1 MDVDP
6 KKLKGAALAKELKRI
21 PFLRAW
27 ASAVEAHAMAE
38 LLAGRNVPGYK
49 LVKSQPGHRKWID
62 EAKVLARLRKWNV
75 PLDEVAPRMILSP
88 ARMEKVIEKEE
99 FAALKKH
106 CTRPPGKVTIASA
119 SDPRDPV
126 HVENWE
132 D

>member
-1 MDVDP
+1 MDKDP
-6 KKLKGAALAKELKRI
+6 KKLKGAALARELERI

-49 LVKSQPGHRKWID
+49 LVKSRPGHRRWTD
-62 EAKVLARLRKWNV
+62 EAKGLARLGEWNV
-75 PLDEVAPRMILSP
+75 PLDEVAPRP
-88 ARMEKVIEKEE
+88 Q
-99 FAALKKH
+99 
-106 CTRPPGKVTIASA
+106 GKVTIAAA

-126 HVENWE
+126 HVEDWE